1 MVTVNI
7 ICVGNL
13 KEQYWRDACAEYE
26 KRLRPFCRLM
36 ITQVDEQRLLQ
47 NPSQAQIDACIA
59 QEGRRLLSK
68 LPRSAYSIAMCV
80 EGRELSSPQLAQ
92 KLEQAAVEGNSTVAV
107 FIGGSWG
114 LSNEV
119 KQQADFRL
127 SMTPMTFPHQLVRVM
142 LCEQVYRAFQIING
156 GKYHK

>member
-68 LPRSAYSIAMCV
+68 LPRSA
-80 EGRELSSPQLAQ
+80 Q

-127 SMTPMTFPHQLVRVM
+127 SMSPMTFPHQLVRVM